1 MENVVVELPPDLA
14 QLEVPGPGT
23 AQSAAPPPTAADEE
37 ACARLLARVDRR
49 IEDLLSAEAARW
61 GAVDARVAVPVAA
74 VAELYAAG
82 GKRLRPLFCAIGYLA
97 AGGTADGSG
106 ADAVVDAAAAL
117 ELLQVFALIHDD
129 IMDNSSS
136 RRGAP
141 TVHARHAD
149 VHARHGWA
157 GESRRFGEGV
167 AILAGDLALTYA
179 NRFAGRL
186 DGPAAEVWHEL
197 VTEMI
202 TGQQLDIALAAEV
215 EPDPVLARWVAV
227 GKSGRYTIHR
237 PLALGA
243 AIAGRP
249 GLHAVFEAYGVAA
262 GEAFQLRDDLLDA
275 FGDEAAT
282 GKPTGLDLSEH
293 KMTLLVALAA
303 AKDPLVARLV
313 GDGRR
318 AGWDPV
324 RLRQALL
331 ASGVRADVE
340 EQIDALVAD
349 ARAALADSPVPYG
362 WRLRLEELAHKVAYR
377 DR

>member
-157 GESRRFGEGV
+157 GSPAGSARASPSSPGTWRSRTRT
-167 AILAGDLALTYA
+167 A
-179 NRFAGRL
+179 
-186 DGPAAEVWHEL
+186 
-197 VTEMI
+197 
-202 TGQQLDIALAAEV
+202 
-215 EPDPVLARWVAV
+215 
-227 GKSGRYTIHR
+227 S
-237 PLALGA
+237 
-243 AIAGRP
+243 
-249 GLHAVFEAYGVAA
+249 
-262 GEAFQLRDDLLDA
+262 
-275 FGDEAAT
+275 
-282 GKPTGLDLSEH
+282 
-293 KMTLLVALAA
+293 
-303 AKDPLVARLV
+303 
-313 GDGRR
+313 R
-318 AGWDPV
+318 AGWTAPPP
-324 RLRQALL
+324 RCGT
-331 ASGVRADVE
+331 SW
-340 EQIDALVAD
+340 
-349 ARAALADSPVPYG
+349 SP
-362 WRLRLEELAHKVAYR
+362 R
-377 DR
+377 